1 MRPYESAAAMI
12 GSAVLTALVLAA
24 GACSGDDDDADTG
37 SDDTTETTSAEAEEA
52 TVFAIEV
59 GDCLASDPGVQGE
72 VSDVPKVD
80 CGEPHFTEVFHTSTI
95 DETELP
101 AAAEME
107 SIVQDQCV
115 GEFESFVGLSYDQ
128 SALEITWLEPT
139 PESWERGD
147 RELVCMI
154 TDPAGQTTGS
164 LEGANR

>member
-1 MRPYESAAAMI
+1 M
-12 GSAVLTALVLAA
+12 
-24 GACSGDDDDADTG
+24 
-37 SDDTTETTSAEAEEA
+37 
-52 TVFAIEV
+52 
-59 GDCLASDPGVQGE
+59 
-72 VSDVPKVD
+72 
-80 CGEPHFTEVFHTSTI
+80 FHTSTI